1 MNACTFM
8 CTMCVTVC
16 LCVDV
21 CACAHACSMC
31 VYACPKIR
39 IFVFKFNFIA
49 DVIQLH
55 SPKIEASN
63 QQPQQ
68 QQEEIEDI
76 VMDEGSH
83 HVEDSPEKL

>member
-1 MNACTFM
+1 MF
-8 CTMCVTVC
+8 
-16 LCVDV
+16 
-21 CACAHACSMC
+21 
-31 VYACPKIR
+31 VYAYPKIR

-68 QQEEIEDI
+68 QEEIEDI